1 MKRSAN
7 AGQQLVALFA
17 AGVVLL
23 DYPILS
29 LFTLPVDVGGVPL
42 LYAYVFGIWAALI
55 ALMAWAIERRRE

>member
-7 AGQQLVALFA
+7 AGQKLVALFA

>member
-29 LFTLPVDVGGVPL
+29 LFTLPVDVAGVPL